1 MRTIGCHKLLRV
13 ALLVGL
19 VGPLSWAAERGAVV
33 REAVIYLNPNTDAA
47 KLGNAER
54 GREVIIIE
62 TTRGWLH
69 VQALLGSTRPPDA
82 AFIYEEEDQEKTVAG
97 WIIDK
102 GVIRSSTPDG
112 DRILYGEAAD
122 SEDEASRRRGRRG
135 AGADALRLYRRV
147 YDYFPNSP
155 LAGEALYRAADIRW
169 QLERDD
175 VMTRPSAR
183 AKEAYL
189 REGMN
194 EDWMKLVIKKYPNTK
209 WADMAAYN
217 LIDNKL
223 CGDWQGS
230 SKCPDKE
237 AEMYEKFANEHTNSP
252 ATAAHALYNAAWRR
266 SALIE
271 IYKTEEQ
278 AKKSEESKSRALA
291 LAQKVVSQYPEQTD
305 WVTRAQRLVYLIQQN
320 IPTYGS
326 AAE

>member
-1 MRTIGCHKLLRV
+1 MLKMGFRHLLKAV
-13 ALLVGL
+13 LLAGL
-19 VGPLSWAAERGAVV
+19 LCPLTWAAERGALV
-33 REAVIYLNPNTDAA
+33 REAVIYLTPNTDAA

-54 GREVIIIE
+54 GREVIILE
-62 TTRGWLH
+62 TTRNWLH
-69 VQALLGSTRPPDA
+69 VEALLGSSRPADA
-82 AFIYEEEDQEKTVAG
+82 AFIYEEEDQEKTVSG
-97 WIIDK
+97 WIADK
-102 GVIRSSTPDG
+102 GVIRSSTADG

-135 AGADALRLYRRV
+135 AASDAMRLYRRV
-147 YDYFPNSP
+147 YDYFPASP

-169 QLERDD
+169 QLEKED

-194 EDWMKLVIKKYPNTK
+194 EEWMKLVIKKYPNTK

-266 SALIE
+266 AALIE

-278 AKKSEESKSRALA
+278 SKKSEESKNRALA
-291 LAQKVVSQYPEQTD
+291 LAQKVVSQYAQQTD
-305 WVTRAQRLVYLIQQN
+305 WVTRAQRLIYLIQQN

-326 AAE
+326 TAE